1 MVHAKHQK
9 VKDNKMAKCKR
20 CNGSGTESY
29 GPGDREYDDDGRRH
43 GKCRDC
49 NGRGD
54 DGRD

>member
-1 MVHAKHQK
+1 
-9 VKDNKMAKCKR
+9 MAKCRR
-20 CNGSGTESY
+20 CGGTGTETY

-54 DGRD
+54 DGRN